1 MSTKRVKTR
10 LFIWH
15 VLVPMWLAAML
26 YYLFCPDVLFV
37 EFLDSRLHICRH
49 IILES
54 SMPYRIVR
62 NYLFDTIWAYAD
74 TVFLY
79 LILADQKRALSICM
93 LLSCA
98 MCVLSEVLQLIGLA
112 KGTFDI
118 GDIIVELIAVFI
130 AVNAIQVNIRRKRNE
145 KKENSI
151 CACG

>member
-1 MSTKRVKTR
+1 
-10 LFIWH
+10 
-15 VLVPMWLAAML
+15 
-26 YYLFCPDVLFV
+26 
-37 EFLDSRLHICRH
+37 
-49 IILES
+49 
-54 SMPYRIVR
+54 MPYRIVR